1 MEKYMLSCPTKKYL
15 GFECLGCGLQRSVV
29 LVFKGEFVEAFFMF
43 PAIYP
48 LLLLGLMIAF
58 HQFSPLKHIVKIVW
72 VLGILSAATMVG
84 SYVLKHFM

>member
-1 MEKYMLSCPTKKYL
+1 MEEYMLSCPTKKYL

-29 LVFKGEFVEAFFMF
+29 LLFKGEFAEAFFMF

-48 LLLLGLMIAF
+48 LLLLGSMIVI
-58 HQFSPLKHIVKIVW
+58 HQFSPLKNIVKIVW

-84 SYVLKHFM
+84 SYVLKHFI